1 MPIVSCGRAVAG
13 GSLTSVAQA
22 LPESYP
28 RVQAT
33 CVLLSVSFLFK

>member
-1 MPIVSCGRAVAG
+1 MPVAGYGRAVAG

-28 RVQAT
+28 RVQVT